1 MDNLIFSLNAT
12 MPVFLMMVVGYGLRR
27 GDLVSDELASLSNS
41 FVFRVALPALLF
53 HDLATMDI
61 GEVWDGGFVAFC
73 ALATLASIA
82 ISYVVALAFR
92 GADWR
97 GEAVQAQFRSATT
110 FLGVAFVQNI
120 YGNAGAAPLM
130 IIGAAPIYNVVSVII
145 LELMRPGK
153 VDRGVSGELIRSTI
167 KGIVTNPIILGIVA
181 GVAWSLLRIPMPQV
195 LGTAVAGVGG
205 IATPLGLIALGA
217 SFSFR
222 RAFAVGTP
230 SIVAS
235 AIKLVGL
242 ELVFLPMALAAGYT
256 GQKLVAVMMMLG
268 LPSTVSGYVMA
279 RNMGYEGAVNSSVVM
294 LTTLLSSVTITFW
307 LWLLK
312 SQGLV

>member
-27 GDLVSDELASLSNS
+27 GGLVSDELASLSNS

-120 YGNAGAAPLM
+120 YGNTSAAPLM

-145 LELMRPGK
+145 LELMRPGQGR
-153 VDRGVSGELIRSTI
+153 VTRELLRKSLRQIATNPLILAILAGAAWSALRLPLP
-167 KGIVTNPIILGIVA
+167 GIVDATIG
-181 GVAWSLLRIPMPQV
+181 Q
-195 LGTAVAGVGG
+195 VGG
-205 IATPLGLIALGA
+205 LATPLGLIALGA
-217 SFSFR
+217 SFDAR
-222 RAFAVGTP
+222 RALAMRVPTL
-230 SIVAS
+230 VCTLM
-235 AIKLVGL
+235 KLVGMAA
-242 ELVFLPMALAAGYT
+242 VFVPCAVALGYT
-256 GQKLVAVMMMLG
+256 GQKLVAALMMLG
-268 LPSTVSGYVMA
+268 LPTTVSAFVMA
-279 RNMGYEGAVNSSVVM
+279 RGMGHDGTLTSSVVM
-294 LTTLLSSVTITFW
+294 LSTLLSSVTLTAW
-307 LWLLK
+307 LWLLR
-312 SQGLV
+312 SLGLV

>member
-27 GDLVSDELASLSNS
+27 GGLVSDELASLSNS

-53 HDLATMDI
+53 HGLATMDI

-145 LELMRPGK
+145 LELMRPGQGR
-153 VDRGVSGELIRSTI
+153 VTRELLRKSLRQIATNPLILAILAGAAWSALRLPLP
-167 KGIVTNPIILGIVA
+167 GIVDPTIG
-181 GVAWSLLRIPMPQV
+181 Q
-195 LGTAVAGVGG
+195 VGG
-205 IATPLGLIALGA
+205 LATPLGLIALGA
-217 SFSFR
+217 SFDAR
-222 RAFAVGTP
+222 RALAMRVPTL
-230 SIVAS
+230 VCTLM
-235 AIKLVGL
+235 KLVGMAA
-242 ELVFLPMALAAGYT
+242 VFVPCAVALGYT
-256 GQKLVAVMMMLG
+256 GQKLVTALMMLG
-268 LPSTVSGYVMA
+268 LPTTVSAFVMA
-279 RNMGYEGAVNSSVVM
+279 RGMGHDGTLTSSVVM
-294 LTTLLSSVTITFW
+294 LSTLLSSVTLTAW
-307 LWLLK
+307 LWLLR
-312 SQGLV
+312 SLGLV

>member
-1 MDNLIFSLNAT
+1 MDNLVFSLNAT

-27 GDLVSDELASLSNS
+27 CGLVSDDLASLSNS

-145 LELMRPGK
+145 LELMRPNQGRVTRELLRK
-153 VDRGVSGELIRSTI
+153 SLRQIATNPLILAILAGAVWSGLSLPLP
-167 KGIVTNPIILGIVA
+167 GIVDTTVGQV
-181 GVAWSLLRIPMPQV
+181 GSL
-195 LGTAVAGVGG
+195 
-205 IATPLGLIALGA
+205 ATPLGLIALGA
-217 SFSFR
+217 SFDAR
-222 RAFAVGTP
+222 RALAMRVPTL
-230 SIVAS
+230 VCTLM
-235 AIKLVGL
+235 KLVGL
-242 ELVFLPMALAAGYT
+242 AAVFVPCAVALGYT
-256 GQKLVAVMMMLG
+256 DQKLVAALMMLG
-268 LPSTVSGYVMA
+268 LPTTVSAFVMA
-279 RNMGYEGAVNSSVVM
+279 RGMGHDGTLTSSVVM
-294 LTTLLSSVTITFW
+294 LSTLLSSVTLTAW
-307 LWLLK
+307 LWLLR
-312 SQGLV
+312 SLGLV

>member
-1 MDNLIFSLNAT
+1 MDKLIFSLDAT

-27 GDLVSDELASLSNS
+27 GGLVSDELASLSNS

-120 YGNAGAAPLM
+120 YGNTGAAPLM

-145 LELMRPGK
+145 LELMRPGQGR
-153 VDRGVSGELIRSTI
+153 VTRELLRKSLRQIATNPLILAILAGAAWSALRLPLP
-167 KGIVTNPIILGIVA
+167 GIVDATIG
-181 GVAWSLLRIPMPQV
+181 Q
-195 LGTAVAGVGG
+195 VGG
-205 IATPLGLIALGA
+205 LATPLGLIALGA
-217 SFSFR
+217 SFDAR
-222 RAFAVGTP
+222 RALAMRVPTL
-230 SIVAS
+230 VCTLM
-235 AIKLVGL
+235 KLVGMAA
-242 ELVFLPMALAAGYT
+242 VFVPCAVALGYT
-256 GQKLVAVMMMLG
+256 GQKLVAALMMLG
-268 LPSTVSGYVMA
+268 LPTTVSAFVMA
-279 RNMGYEGAVNSSVVM
+279 RGMGHDGTLTSSVVM
-294 LTTLLSSVTITFW
+294 LSTLLSSVTLTAW
-307 LWLLK
+307 LWLLR
-312 SQGLV
+312 SLGLV

>member
-27 GDLVSDELASLSNS
+27 GGLVSDELASLSNS

-145 LELMRPGK
+145 LELMRPGQGR
-153 VDRGVSGELIRSTI
+153 VTRELLRKSLRQIATNPLILAILAGAAWSALRLPLP
-167 KGIVTNPIILGIVA
+167 GIVDTTIG
-181 GVAWSLLRIPMPQV
+181 Q
-195 LGTAVAGVGG
+195 VGG
-205 IATPLGLIALGA
+205 LATPLGLIALGA
-217 SFSFR
+217 SFDAR
-222 RAFAVGTP
+222 RALAMRVPTL
-230 SIVAS
+230 VCTLM
-235 AIKLVGL
+235 KLVGMAA
-242 ELVFLPMALAAGYT
+242 VFVPCAVALGYT
-256 GQKLVAVMMMLG
+256 GQKLVAALMMLG
-268 LPSTVSGYVMA
+268 LPTTVSAFVMA
-279 RNMGYEGAVNSSVVM
+279 RGMGHDGTLTSSVVM
-294 LTTLLSSVTITFW
+294 LSTLLSSVTLTAW
-307 LWLLK
+307 LWLLR
-312 SQGLV
+312 SLGLV

>member
-1 MDNLIFSLNAT
+1 MDNLVFSLNST

-27 GDLVSDELASLSNS
+27 CGLVSDDLASLSNS

-145 LELMRPGK
+145 LELMRPNQGRVTRELLRK
-153 VDRGVSGELIRSTI
+153 SLCQIATNPLILAILAGAVWSGLSLPLP
-167 KGIVTNPIILGIVA
+167 GIVDTSVGQV
-181 GVAWSLLRIPMPQV
+181 GSL
-195 LGTAVAGVGG
+195 
-205 IATPLGLIALGA
+205 ATPLGLIALGA
-217 SFSFR
+217 SFDAR
-222 RAFAVGTP
+222 RALAMRVPTL
-230 SIVAS
+230 VCTLM
-235 AIKLVGL
+235 KLVGL
-242 ELVFLPMALAAGYT
+242 AAVFVPCAVALGYT
-256 GQKLVAVMMMLG
+256 DQKLVAALMMLG
-268 LPSTVSGYVMA
+268 LPTTVSTFVMA
-279 RNMGYEGAVNSSVVM
+279 RGMGHDGTLTSSVVM
-294 LTTLLSSVTITFW
+294 LSTLLSSVTLTAW
-307 LWLLK
+307 LWLLR
-312 SQGLV
+312 SLGLV

>member
-27 GDLVSDELASLSNS
+27 GGLVSDELASLSNS

-145 LELMRPGK
+145 LELMRPGQGR
-153 VDRGVSGELIRSTI
+153 VTRELLRKSLRQIATNPLILAILAGAAWSALRLPLP
-167 KGIVTNPIILGIVA
+167 GIVDATIG
-181 GVAWSLLRIPMPQV
+181 Q
-195 LGTAVAGVGG
+195 VGG
-205 IATPLGLIALGA
+205 LATPLGLIALGA
-217 SFSFR
+217 SFDAR
-222 RAFAVGTP
+222 RALAMRVPTL
-230 SIVAS
+230 VCTLM
-235 AIKLVGL
+235 KLVGMAA
-242 ELVFLPMALAAGYT
+242 VFVPCAVALGYT
-256 GQKLVAVMMMLG
+256 GQKLVAALMMLG
-268 LPSTVSGYVMA
+268 LPTTVSAFVMA
-279 RNMGYEGAVNSSVVM
+279 RGMGHDGTLTSSVVM
-294 LTTLLSSVTITFW
+294 LSTLLSSVTLTAW
-307 LWLLK
+307 LWLLR
-312 SQGLV
+312 SLGLV

>member
-27 GDLVSDELASLSNS
+27 GGLVSDELASLSNS

-120 YGNAGAAPLM
+120 YGNTGAAPLM

-145 LELMRPGK
+145 LELMRPGQGR
-153 VDRGVSGELIRSTI
+153 VTRELLRKSLRQIATNPLILAILAGAAWSALRLPLP
-167 KGIVTNPIILGIVA
+167 GIVDATIG
-181 GVAWSLLRIPMPQV
+181 Q
-195 LGTAVAGVGG
+195 VGG
-205 IATPLGLIALGA
+205 LATPLGLIALGA
-217 SFSFR
+217 SFDAR
-222 RAFAVGTP
+222 RALAMRVPTL
-230 SIVAS
+230 VCTLM
-235 AIKLVGL
+235 KLVGMAA
-242 ELVFLPMALAAGYT
+242 VFVPCAVALGYT
-256 GQKLVAVMMMLG
+256 GQKLVAALMMLG
-268 LPSTVSGYVMA
+268 LPTTVSAFVMA
-279 RNMGYEGAVNSSVVM
+279 RGMGHDGTLTSSVVM
-294 LTTLLSSVTITFW
+294 LSTLLSSVTLTAW
-307 LWLLK
+307 LWLLR
-312 SQGLV
+312 SIGLV

>member
-27 GDLVSDELASLSNS
+27 GGLVSDELASLSNS

-120 YGNAGAAPLM
+120 YGNTGAAPLM

-145 LELMRPGK
+145 LELMRPGQGR
-153 VDRGVSGELIRSTI
+153 VTRELLRKSLRQIATNPLILAILAGAAWSALRLPLP
-167 KGIVTNPIILGIVA
+167 GIVDATIG
-181 GVAWSLLRIPMPQV
+181 Q
-195 LGTAVAGVGG
+195 VGG
-205 IATPLGLIALGA
+205 LATPLGLIALGA
-217 SFSFR
+217 SFDAR
-222 RAFAVGTP
+222 RALAMRVPTL
-230 SIVAS
+230 VCTLM
-235 AIKLVGL
+235 KLVGMAA
-242 ELVFLPMALAAGYT
+242 VFVPCAVALGYT
-256 GQKLVAVMMMLG
+256 GQKLVAALMMLG
-268 LPSTVSGYVMA
+268 LPTTVSAFVMA
-279 RNMGYEGAVNSSVVM
+279 RGMGHDGTLTSSVVM
-294 LTTLLSSVTITFW
+294 LSTLLSSVTLTAW
-307 LWLLK
+307 LWLLR
-312 SQGLV
+312 SLGLV

>member
-27 GDLVSDELASLSNS
+27 CGLVSDELASLSNS

-145 LELMRPGK
+145 LELMRPGQG
-153 VDRGVSGELIRSTI
+153 RGYAEVESDEVEVLLPWSIAMSSSM
-167 KGIVTNPIILGIVA
+167 VTN
-181 GVAWSLLRIPMPQV
+181 S
-195 LGTAVAGVGG
+195 
-205 IATPLGLIALGA
+205 
-217 SFSFR
+217 
-222 RAFAVGTP
+222 
-230 SIVAS
+230 
-235 AIKLVGL
+235 
-242 ELVFLPMALAAGYT
+242 
-256 GQKLVAVMMMLG
+256 
-268 LPSTVSGYVMA
+268 
-279 RNMGYEGAVNSSVVM
+279 
-294 LTTLLSSVTITFW
+294 
-307 LWLLK
+307 
-312 SQGLV
+312 

>member
-12 MPVFLMMVVGYGLRR
+12 MPVFLMIVVGYGLRR
-27 GDLVSDELASLSNS
+27 GGLVSDELASLSNS

-145 LELMRPGK
+145 LELMRPGQGR
-153 VDRGVSGELIRSTI
+153 VTRELLRKSLRQIATNPLILAILAGAAWSALRLPLP
-167 KGIVTNPIILGIVA
+167 GIVDATIG
-181 GVAWSLLRIPMPQV
+181 Q
-195 LGTAVAGVGG
+195 VGG
-205 IATPLGLIALGA
+205 LATPLGLIALGA
-217 SFSFR
+217 SFDAR
-222 RAFAVGTP
+222 RALAMRVPTL
-230 SIVAS
+230 VCTLM
-235 AIKLVGL
+235 KLVGMAA
-242 ELVFLPMALAAGYT
+242 VFVPCAVALGYT
-256 GQKLVAVMMMLG
+256 GQKLVAALMMLG
-268 LPSTVSGYVMA
+268 LPTTVSAFVMA
-279 RNMGYEGAVNSSVVM
+279 RGMGHDGTLTSSVVM
-294 LTTLLSSVTITFW
+294 LSTLLSSVTLTAW
-307 LWLLK
+307 LWLLR
-312 SQGLV
+312 SLGLV